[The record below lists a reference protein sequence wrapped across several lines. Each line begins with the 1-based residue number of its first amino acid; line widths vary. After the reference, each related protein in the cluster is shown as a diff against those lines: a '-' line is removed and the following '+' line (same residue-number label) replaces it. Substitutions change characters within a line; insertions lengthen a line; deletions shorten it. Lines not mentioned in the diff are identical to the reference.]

1 MRGHSGYTCPVSLYT
16 LTTVNIVRKY
26 TFVFDAITT
35 LVTGIYGDILS
46 GFAGNA
52 GGSAK
57 DKMHRQADKVVFV
70 SGVDRYVKSAQAM
83 VTGHKSQMVWF
94 RWGWVGLGRYMVVND
109 LRRERVVGA
118 A

>member
-1 MRGHSGYTCPVSLYT
+1 MKD
-16 LTTVNIVRKY
+16 RK
-26 TFVFDAITT
+26 AE
-35 LVTGIYGDILS
+35 
-46 GFAGNA
+46 
-52 GGSAK
+52 
-57 DKMHRQADKVVFV
+57 KVVFV

-109 LRRERVVGA
+109 LRREKVVGA